1 MRLLIVEDDRQIA
14 ENLYDYLEMQGHRC
28 DYAHSLASARTL
40 LAQGGWDGVV
50 LDRNLP
56 DGDGVS
62 LLGELRSAGNTLPV
76 LLLTARDTLDDK
88 IEAFSMGGDDYL
100 VKPFA
105 LQEVAIRLEALHRR
119 AMQAVVP
126 NLRVY
131 GPLAHDPGSGSL
143 MLAGESVSLPP
154 KAFRLLTFMLQRPE
168 QLYSRSTLENLLWG
182 EPQPSSDNLR
192 TVLHTVRKA
201 LGDSNGVQLVT
212 VHGQGYKLALV

>member
-1 MRLLIVEDDRQIA
+1 
-14 ENLYDYLEMQGHRC
+14 
-28 DYAHSLASARTL
+28 
-40 LAQGGWDGVV
+40 
-50 LDRNLP
+50 
-56 DGDGVS
+56 
-62 LLGELRSAGNTLPV
+62 
-76 LLLTARDTLDDK
+76 
-88 IEAFSMGGDDYL
+88 MGGDDYL

-126 NLRVY
+126 NLRVF

-201 LGDSNGVQLVT
+201 LGDSSGVQLVT